1 MESICLSNW
10 QILNGIYSLSKYL
23 LRVLEM
29 ITVLHKSNRNKT
41 KAEQGNIHNKS
52 DILFNAKKT
61 ITGL

>member
-1 MESICLSNW
+1 
-10 QILNGIYSLSKYL
+10 
-23 LRVLEM
+23 M